1 MTEDLKKNKVLN
13 TYENGSRV
21 MYLLQEKPFTPD
33 SVFKIAE
40 RAVPRAK
47 TSKCKKIVVEICEN
61 PQPKKEE
68 GKDEPVQ
75 EEKEVPKCPKEVL
88 AQLPLAFRLANYK
101 FEHKTV
107 EDEKNSNVEEVT
119 FTGAYASDIYKS
131 ELFSFYDV
139 MGQAKNN
146 ARDLAN
152 GRPNMLNTEYF
163 LEKAKL
169 LAAEHPQVRLKYIY
183 GDELE
188 KEGLRLHHAV
198 GRASKNPPILIN
210 LTFMNNPDT
219 QEVHSLVGKGLTFDA
234 GGLHVKPYGSME
246 DMYMDKGGASAVLA
260 SFKALVKTN
269 MKINVTCT
277 IGMAE
282 NFISNNSY
290 RPSDIIT
297 SHKGLTVEVLN
308 TDAEGR
314 LVLADAMSWT
324 QSTYPQVKS
333 LIELSTLTGAI
344 MVALGE
350 RTAGI
355 FGNKKSFQEQ
365 IVKAGETV
373 QEPLWRMPIVPEV
386 REGLKGSHSD
396 LKNITGNRYAGSSA
410 AAAFLERFVNKGVD
424 WAHLDIAGAAMTSK
438 PFSVYTH
445 GCTGFGVGTIL
456 QHYRNVSKSGSCT
469 K

>member
-1 MTEDLKKNKVLN
+1 LTEDLKKNKVLN

-188 KEGLRLHHAV
+188 KEGL
-198 GRASKNPPILIN
+198 
-210 LTFMNNPDT
+210 
-219 QEVHSLVGKGLTFDA
+219 E
-234 GGLHVKPYGSME
+234 
-246 DMYMDKGGASAVLA
+246 
-260 SFKALVKTN
+260 
-269 MKINVTCT
+269 
-277 IGMAE
+277 
-282 NFISNNSY
+282 
-290 RPSDIIT
+290 
-297 SHKGLTVEVLN
+297 
-308 TDAEGR
+308 
-314 LVLADAMSWT
+314 
-324 QSTYPQVKS
+324 
-333 LIELSTLTGAI
+333 
-344 MVALGE
+344 
-350 RTAGI
+350 TA
-355 FGNKKSFQEQ
+355 
-365 IVKAGETV
+365 
-373 QEPLWRMPIVPEV
+373 PCCR
-386 REGLKGSHSD
+386 
-396 LKNITGNRYAGSSA
+396 
-410 AAAFLERFVNKGVD
+410 
-424 WAHLDIAGAAMTSK
+424 
-438 PFSVYTH
+438 
-445 GCTGFGVGTIL
+445 
-456 QHYRNVSKSGSCT
+456 
-469 K
+469 